1 MTTTD
6 TTSDRDVTAAAQT
19 VARHSGIPGPSGNA
33 MLGIALAFRRDIL
46 GTLLKG
52 FHRYGEL
59 VAYRFGPQRGPLQR
73 VIVAAFGPDAVR
85 QVLTGTERAF
95 GRKTAG
101 AKVLTE
107 VFGKGLFTIEGEAWR
122 NQRRALQPMLTP
134 QRVATYNDMI
144 AEEAEKVVASVP
156 DGVVDLHVLMLRYT
170 LRVLGRV
177 LFDREID
184 AVVPQLH
191 QLVPLLSEVGFAR
204 GLQLVRLPL
213 TWPTPRNRRMLR
225 VRAQFDALV
234 DQLLDGAGA
243 DGPDQEFVARA
254 RTALDPETGE
264 PVSEQEIRDQALL
277 FLFAGH
283 ETTATAATLTL
294 DLLGR
299 HPDVQERI
307 AAELDPTL
315 MGAALLEGLRLFPP
329 AYLNE
334 RIARSD
340 LDIAG
345 HPVPAGTHV
354 FVSPY
359 VTHRHP
365 GFWPHPERFDPD
377 RFIGDHDRPRYAYFP
392 FGGGPRSCIGGQLA
406 WAEMTMLLRMLLARY
421 RIEPVGAPP
430 RIVPLLTLR
439 PAGPVPARLVVRRG
453 GRLDA
458 GSASRRPDTALAPAG
473 AGGDASEDGR
483 RRFG

>member
-1 MTTTD
+1 
-6 TTSDRDVTAAAQT
+6 
-19 VARHSGIPGPSGNA
+19 
-33 MLGIALAFRRDIL
+33 MLGIALAFRRDIV

-59 VAYRFGPQRGPLQR
+59 VAYRFGPQRGPHKR

-107 VFGKGLFTIEGEAWR
+107 VFGRGLFTTEGEGWR
-122 NQRRALQPMLTP
+122 SQRRALQPMLTP
-134 QRVATYNDMI
+134 QRVATYDDMI
-144 AEEAEKVVASVP
+144 AEEAERVVASVP
-156 DGVVDLHVLMLRYT
+156 DGVVDLHELMLRYT
-170 LRVLGRV
+170 LRVLGRA
-177 LFDREID
+177 LFGREFD
-184 AVVPQLH
+184 AVVGQLH
-191 QLVPLLSEVGFAR
+191 RLVPLLSEVGFAR
-204 GLQLVRLPL
+204 GLQIVRPPL
-213 TWPTPRNRRMLR
+213 TWPTPRNRRMVR
-225 VRAQFDALV
+225 VRAQFDELV
-234 DQLLDGAGA
+234 GQLLDR
-243 DGPDQEFVARA
+243 DGTDRPDQEFVTRARA
-254 RTALDPETGE
+254 ALDPETGE

-299 HPDVQERI
+299 HPEVQERI
-307 AAELDPTL
+307 ARDLEPTL
-315 MGAALLEGLRLFPP
+315 VDAALMEGLRLFPP
-329 AYLNE
+329 AYLSE
-334 RIARSD
+334 RIARTD
-340 LDIAG
+340 VDIAG
-345 HPVPAGTHV
+345 HPVPGGTHV

-365 GFWPHPERFDPD
+365 EFWPHPERFDPD

-406 WAEMTMLLRMLLARY
+406 WAEMTMLLRTLLARY
-421 RIEPVGAPP
+421 RIEPVAAPP

-439 PAGPVPARLVVRRG
+439 PAGPVLAKLVARRG
-453 GRLDA
+453 SGPVARA
-458 GSASRRPDTALAPAG
+458 ASRCPHKAQTPTGDPLRTAPVATPV
-473 AGGDASEDGR
+473 R
-483 RRFG
+483 